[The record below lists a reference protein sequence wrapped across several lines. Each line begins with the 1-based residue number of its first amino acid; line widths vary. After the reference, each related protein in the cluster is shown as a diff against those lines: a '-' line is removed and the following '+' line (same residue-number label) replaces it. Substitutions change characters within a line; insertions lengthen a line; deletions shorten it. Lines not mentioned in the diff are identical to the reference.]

1 MPFSLQI
8 GLIGASA
15 LSLAFVLW
23 SVVKNKMN
31 IHYAMVW
38 IIWGMAMVAISLFP
52 QLIFMTSRLLSI
64 EMPVNTVFLIMI
76 FLLYCLSFYVF
87 IKLSKHNEEIINL
100 NYEIAAL
107 KKQLEDLKH
116 HHD

>member
-8 GLIGASA
+8 GLIGASV

-38 IIWGMAMVAISLFP
+38 IVWGMAMVVISLCH
-52 QLIFMTSRLLSI
+52 S
-64 EMPVNTVFLIMI
+64 
-76 FLLYCLSFYVF
+76 
-87 IKLSKHNEEIINL
+87 
-100 NYEIAAL
+100 
-107 KKQLEDLKH
+107 
-116 HHD
+116 